1 MAGLTRGVDNPQSLT
16 ERDPAVG
23 GGVPVEVDVHADD
36 RDRATSRAAGTARAS
51 TATDTSITTGTTGT
65 PASNA
70 IRATPVLPLN
80 NRPSGDRVPSG

>member
-36 RDRATSRAAGTARAS
+36 RDRATGRATATGTARAGTAAS
-51 TATDTSITTGTTGT
+51 RATATDDPHAKETLH
-65 PASNA
+65 
-70 IRATPVLPLN
+70 V
-80 NRPSGDRVPSG
+80 